1 MEQRVSATI
10 IFYALTYI
18 FLSMPATSCSREEIL
33 SVSSKTNYTLTF
45 PLLFSPGV
53 LDNECRLVKNKKA
66 RMDLTTFR
74 ICLSYQYSAAKE
86 LKEYVAENAARQS
99 RETPSLANGKGN
111 HNEGESGGG
120 GSSGSGQNAANDS
133 QLRALTRGRHN
144 EDKQNEL
151 AMQQKVG
158 EPLRFGDTIQ
168 LQHVQSRKFLTIWPN
183 RTAVV
188 ERENLL
194 VQLDPAGSIMSHVK
208 VCARLKI
215 DEEVGVVMNN
225 TDVFLKIAESER
237 EQFIH
242 ASAQLFKQPSLAFS
256 RQTPGSKSYL
266 KDGESREVNCSLEK
280 TTWRL
285 AVFDPVDAKDAF
297 PNGALDVRA
306 GQVVYFHDPDT
317 KMTLH
322 LHDPHTMS
330 RGELPGHGGSECPC
344 VFMRVLDMNM
354 TLFALGRGRAC
365 VYVCHSITRSV
376 V

>member
-1 MEQRVSATI
+1 
-10 IFYALTYI
+10 
-18 FLSMPATSCSREEIL
+18 
-33 SVSSKTNYTLTF
+33 
-45 PLLFSPGV
+45 V
-53 LDNECRLVKNKKA
+53 LDNECRLIKNKQA

-99 RETPSLANGKGN
+99 REDPSLTGG
-111 HNEGESGGG
+111 GGSGGG
-120 GSSGSGQNAANDS
+120 GNNHNDGEHSGSGTGQSNATNDS
-133 QLRALTRGRHN
+133 QLRALTRGRLN

-242 ASAQLFKQPSLAFS
+242 ASAMLFKQPSLAFS

-266 KDGESREVNCSLEK
+266 KDGESLEVNCSLEK
-280 TTWRL
+280 TTWRM

-297 PNGALDVRA
+297 PNGAMDVRA

-330 RGELPGHGGSECPC
+330 RGELPGHGEGYSCPGVEPLWRFC
-344 VFMRVLDMNM
+344 KRV
-354 TLFALGRGRAC
+354 RA
-365 VYVCHSITRSV
+365 RARLRAN
-376 V
+376 